1 MTLPVL
7 ATQRRYHMKR
17 IPHCVSAI
25 IVFLAFIIN
34 VPNSLAQA
42 QINSTLTLPHATETR
57 SLTLSSTAIDNLL
70 LLRKVL
76 EDIGMTQH
84 TKTLQAIMLVETRAG
99 DGGNVGL
106 PTAHWTRRSYG
117 LMQLTLPT
125 ARIMLQRNP
134 GVAQKYFNSTPISKI
149 SNMQLIKFLINNKEA
164 NIHLGAIVY
173 DLYLGMVNGEWAR
186 AVAAYNMGIGN
197 ALKRP
202 FAPKV
207 QYVKLVKMMMGFT
220 YAVPTPMDTPTP
232 TSSIET
238 PAITLP
244 PKEHWQSDLIVDIFD
259 FTDDH
264 IIINKENTN
273 GEIPEAEIT
282 SNASAI

>member
-1 MTLPVL
+1 
-7 ATQRRYHMKR
+7 MKR

-25 IVFLAFIIN
+25 IVFLAFITN
-34 VPNSLAQA
+34 VPNSQAQA
-42 QINSTLTLPHATETR
+42 QTNDRITLSHATEAKN
-57 SLTLSSTAIDNLL
+57 LMLSSNAVNNLIL
-70 LLRKVL
+70 LHKVL
-76 EDIGMTQH
+76 EEIGMAQH
-84 TKTLQAIMLVETRAG
+84 VKTLQAIMLVETRAG
-99 DGGNVGL
+99 DGGSVGL

-134 GVAQKYFNSTPISKI
+134 EVAQKYFNDTPISRI
-149 SNMQLIKFLINNKEA
+149 SNAQLIKFLINNKEA

-197 ALKRP
+197 ALKRS

-207 QYVKLVKMMMGFT
+207 QYVKLVKMMMGFVD
-220 YAVPTPMDTPTP
+220 AVPVPTTPPLAEDEKE
-232 TSSIET
+232 IYL
-238 PAITLP
+238 LP
-244 PKEHWQSDLIVDIFD
+244 PKETWRDDLIVDVFD
-259 FTDDH
+259 MTEDD

-273 GEIPEAEIT
+273 GEIPEAEVT
-282 SNASAI
+282 SNSETI

>member
-7 ATQRRYHMKR
+7 ATQRRYRMKR

-25 IVFLAFIIN
+25 IVFLAFITN
-34 VPNSLAQA
+34 VPNSQAQA
-42 QINSTLTLPHATETR
+42 QTNDRITLSHATEAKN
-57 SLTLSSTAIDNLL
+57 LMLSSNAVNNLIL
-70 LLRKVL
+70 LHKVL
-76 EDIGMTQH
+76 EEIGMAQH
-84 TKTLQAIMLVETRAG
+84 VKTLQAIMLVETRAG
-99 DGGNVGL
+99 DGGSVGL

-134 GVAQKYFNSTPISKI
+134 EVAQKYFNDTPISRI
-149 SNMQLIKFLINNKEA
+149 SNAQLIKFLINNKEA

-197 ALKRP
+197 ALKRS

-220 YAVPTPMDTPTP
+220 YAVPTPVDIPAPTL
-232 TSSIET
+232 SIET